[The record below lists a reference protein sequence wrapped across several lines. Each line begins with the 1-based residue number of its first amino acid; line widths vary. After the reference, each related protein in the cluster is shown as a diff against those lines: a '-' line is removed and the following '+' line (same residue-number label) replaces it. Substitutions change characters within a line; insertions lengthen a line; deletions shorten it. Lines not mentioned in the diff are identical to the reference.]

1 MEERRVMKQD
11 DIYQLLPFGKTK
23 TRQLIQSGALPVV
36 KIGNDYI
43 TTYTIMENWIKKHIG
58 EEIYYLF

>member
-43 TTYTIMENWIKKHIG
+43 TTYTIMEDWIRKHIG
-58 EEIYYLF
+58 EEIYY

>member
-1 MEERRVMKQD
+1 MEERRGMKQD

-43 TTYTIMENWIKKHIG
+43 TTYTIMEDWIKKHIG
-58 EEIYYLF
+58 EEIYY

>member
-43 TTYTIMENWIKKHIG
+43 TTYTIMENWIKKHS
-58 EEIYYLF
+58 YPCR

>member
-43 TTYTIMENWIKKHIG
+43 TTYTIMEDWIKKHIG
-58 EEIYYLF
+58 EEVYY

>member
-58 EEIYYLF
+58 EEIYY

>member
-1 MEERRVMKQD
+1 MKERRVMKQD

-43 TTYTIMENWIKKHIG
+43 TTYTIMEDWIRKHIG
-58 EEIYYLF
+58 EEIYY

>member
-43 TTYTIMENWIKKHIG
+43 TTYTIMEDWIKKHIG
-58 EEIYYLF
+58 EEIYY